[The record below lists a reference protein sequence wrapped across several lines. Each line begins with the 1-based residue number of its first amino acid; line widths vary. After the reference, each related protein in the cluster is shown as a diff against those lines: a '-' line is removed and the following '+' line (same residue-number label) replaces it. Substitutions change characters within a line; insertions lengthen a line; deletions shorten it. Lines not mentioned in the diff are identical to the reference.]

1 MIEIYIYI
9 WFLARLRLQGEFLSR
24 IVVVR
29 ERMMSKEKEVHGK
42 WMTEERLR
50 GSEVY
55 SA

>member
-1 MIEIYIYI
+1 MIEIYI